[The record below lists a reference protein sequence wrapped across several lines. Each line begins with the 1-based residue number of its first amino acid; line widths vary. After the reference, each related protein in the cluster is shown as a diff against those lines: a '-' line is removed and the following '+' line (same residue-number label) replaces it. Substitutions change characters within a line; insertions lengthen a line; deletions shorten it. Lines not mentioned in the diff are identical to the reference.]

1 MANVLRPPKSKERFR
16 DRSVDEPSPF
26 NLSRI
31 FSADK
36 EDREEQWGKQGTYE
50 AFFDV
55 VLHPQRQAFHA
66 GDLSLSMRAW
76 LTDVRVSPSL
86 FVVKILRYCLQ
97 LLLR

>member
-36 EDREEQWGKQGTYE
+36 EDREEQ
-50 AFFDV
+50 
-55 VLHPQRQAFHA
+55 
-66 GDLSLSMRAW
+66 
-76 LTDVRVSPSL
+76 
-86 FVVKILRYCLQ
+86 
-97 LLLR
+97 